1 MNTEFHQN
9 GFMHYGLLSLTDKN
23 QNHDQTKLVPSA
35 TILRE
40 YYLAKKKKRLI
51 YWTYKIH
58 SHTEGEK
65 NTVQNVI

>member
-9 GFMHYGLLSLTDKN
+9 GFMHYGLLSFTDKN

-40 YYLAKKKKRLI
+40 YYLAKKKKKTNILNI
-51 YWTYKIH
+51 
-58 SHTEGEK
+58 
-65 NTVQNVI
+65 